1 MSIPPGVKEKRIN
14 PSGATLAGDAILLDA
29 RSQFCLIFY
38 SVGWAGQP
46 AREHK
51 TED

>member
-1 MSIPPGVKEKRIN
+1 M
-14 PSGATLAGDAILLDA
+14 LLDA

-38 SVGWAGQP
+38 SVDLVGAVIQP
-46 AREHK
+46 EHK

>member
-14 PSGATLAGDAILLDA
+14 PSGAILVGDAILLDA

-38 SVGWAGQP
+38 SVGLDWGQP
-46 AREHK
+46 EHK